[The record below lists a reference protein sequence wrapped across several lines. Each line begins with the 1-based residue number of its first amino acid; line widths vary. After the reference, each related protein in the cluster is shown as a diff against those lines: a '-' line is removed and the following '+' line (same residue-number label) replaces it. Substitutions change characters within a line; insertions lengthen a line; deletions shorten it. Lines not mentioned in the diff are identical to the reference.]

1 MTGSGRIETNA
12 GVSESMQGGKGG
24 DRGEDSRTQFETA
37 NGFKKEVGSVIG
49 IGPYLIPAVAVAG
62 AFGIGIT
69 AMILR
74 NQSMARQH
82 RERMFLAEKGMEIPR
97 ELYEIRDDGKRKS
110 NGFKAGRA
118 WLMLLGTLL
127 IFIGIGVMIALGVS
141 EGMDRGV
148 NGIIPMLIGVGFL
161 TAERMIA
168 KVIVKPD
175 KDG

>member
-1 MTGSGRIETNA
+1 
-12 GVSESMQGGKGG
+12 
-24 DRGEDSRTQFETA
+24 
-37 NGFKKEVGSVIG
+37 
-49 IGPYLIPAVAVAG
+49 
-62 AFGIGIT
+62 
-69 AMILR
+69 
-74 NQSMARQH
+74 
-82 RERMFLAEKGMEIPR
+82 
-97 ELYEIRDDGKRKS
+97 
-110 NGFKAGRA
+110 
-118 WLMLLGTLL
+118 MLLGTLL